1 MSNLD
6 KQLDKVLDKAFKGI
20 FVDAWK
26 TEEGI
31 MLDAKYREQIKATI
45 LAELEAG
52 MPEEK
57 NNTKDIRAI
66 WDDTDF
72 AVDYRLGYNQALADC
87 LEVARSLLGETK
99 NE

>member
-45 LAELEAG
+45 LKELEDRVDTKMVHNSTDDDYHAG
-52 MPEEK
+52 MVEGH
-57 NNTKDIRAI
+57 NR
-66 WDDTDF
+66 
-72 AVDYRLGYNQALADC
+72 AVDDC
-87 LEVARSLLGETK
+87 LAVINKLLGDS